1 MGSLGRRLFI
11 LGGLTSS
18 FRAQEFPS
26 PRNPELLE
34 LLGFLAEALSTANAP
49 LFLEYIDPGFPN
61 YDQFRRNIHA
71 LVEQWDLATSIEP
84 LRVTGNEREQRADLD
99 WFLELR
105 AKPPSNK
112 LVRRRE
118 RVTLK
123 LVRSGKHWKVADL
136 SPASLFSP
144 IVPEVHRNSPR

>member
-1 MGSLGRRLFI
+1 MRGLGRRLF
-11 LGGLTSS
+11 LVGVMTTVHS
-18 FRAQEFPS
+18 QEFPQ

-49 LFLEYIDPGFPN
+49 MFLEHFDRDLPDYN
-61 YDQFRRNIHA
+61 QFRRNIYA

-84 LRVTGNEREQRADLD
+84 LRVTDGERERQAEVD

-118 RVTLK
+118 LVKLK
-123 LVRSGKHWKVADL
+123 LVRSGKRWKVADL
-136 SPASLFSP
+136 SPVSLFSP
-144 IVPEVHRNSPR
+144 IGLEGQQNSPR